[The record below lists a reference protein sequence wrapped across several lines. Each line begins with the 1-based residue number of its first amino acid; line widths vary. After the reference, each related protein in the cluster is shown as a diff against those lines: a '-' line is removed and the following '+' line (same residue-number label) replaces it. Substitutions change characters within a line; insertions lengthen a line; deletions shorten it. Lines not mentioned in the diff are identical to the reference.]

1 VSESR
6 STSCYIIQTVW
17 LQLLRSCRKVTLLAA
32 RLMACVV
39 TRFDCIL
46 LDIMMVR
53 TNGVDVALTLRGAF
67 EGSPTPLPPLVAM
80 TANTSAREAQMC
92 VCALP
97 PAHDESL

>member
-1 VSESR
+1 M
-6 STSCYIIQTVW
+6 
-17 LQLLRSCRKVTLLAA
+17 LLGA
-32 RLMACVV
+32 RVG

-92 VCALP
+92 VCAAHPP